1 MGWFALD
8 SIPVLRVSSSFP
20 VTTVWLRQLQL
31 DSVELVGSCIL
42 FEAHNPRP
50 KLSIEERASA
60 AYCRARIMEEIDELP
75 VHLET
80 RIEYMNSAAEMMQE
94 VGHVTGW
101 TPGSLNGTHFGGIE
115 QDKSMVNL
123 RDLPLIAHVLD
134 SQQVLRNVCCIVFF

>member
-1 MGWFALD
+1 LGSGGRFFRTKLRASPTRNFAPFVVAATVGWFALD

-80 RIEYMNSAAEMMQE
+80 
-94 VGHVTGW
+94 
-101 TPGSLNGTHFGGIE
+101 
-115 QDKSMVNL
+115 
-123 RDLPLIAHVLD
+123 
-134 SQQVLRNVCCIVFF
+134 